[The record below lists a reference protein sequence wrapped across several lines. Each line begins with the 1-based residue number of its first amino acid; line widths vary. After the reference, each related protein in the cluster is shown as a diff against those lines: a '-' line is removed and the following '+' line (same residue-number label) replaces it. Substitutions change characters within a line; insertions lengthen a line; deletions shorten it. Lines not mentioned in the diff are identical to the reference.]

1 MVIKISKII
10 VCRVG
15 EMKHST
21 PLNCEEFK
29 QKIVSSSG
37 YVNQGVIHEHNNHK
51 YFIML
56 LYDDRGEY
64 GDSSSFNP
72 HRVGIASNDIKLY
85 YDDTVFF
92 SEEVGS
98 VCK

>member
-1 MVIKISKII
+1 MVINISKII

-29 QKIVSSSG
+29 QKIISSG
-37 YVNQGVIHEHNNHK
+37 YVNQGVIYEHNNHK

-56 LYDDRGEY
+56 LYDEQGEY
-64 GDSSSFNP
+64 NSSRFNP
-72 HRVGIASNDIKLY
+72 HRVGIASNDVKLY
-85 YDDTVFF
+85 YDDNVFF
-92 SEEVGS
+92 LEEAGS